1 MKKNRS
7 YQMTMETAVKKSRF
21 DHTFIASVFLLTGL
35 GLVTLYSASYAFGG
49 RFFGNGMYFIH
60 RQLSYC
66 ALGIALFLAASRF
79 PLQLLRRIIP
89 FVVVG
94 TILLCALTFVPGL
107 GVMRNGAVRW
117 IRLGSHTYQPS
128 ELVKLVLPL
137 YLAHIFEKKHER
149 IEAFASGA
157 LPPAMI
163 TCAFFILI
171 YMGNNFSTALFI
183 ALNGLFLFYL
193 AGIRIRYF
201 VGAALILLPLSGLL
215 ILTEAYRLQ
224 RLLSYIWPE
233 WEPQG
238 AGYQVRSSLL
248 TIGSGGLWGKGI
260 GQGTR
265 KIASVPE
272 IHSDFIF
279 SSYAEE
285 FGYIGVLL
293 FFLLFTI
300 FTFRGYRA
308 AMRAE
313 DGFRRL
319 LAAGLVTVISSQA
332 LINIAVVS
340 GILPATGIPLPFFSA
355 GGSSLATTLLAAGL
369 IANVSRSAGPADL
382 RTRETRGVRD
392 GPSGFS
398 PFSREAFHVS

>member
-1 MKKNRS
+1 
-7 YQMTMETAVKKSRF
+7 MEMAARKLHF
-21 DHTFIASVFLLTGL
+21 DHLLIVSVFLLTGI
-35 GLVTLYSASYAFGG
+35 GLVTLYSASYAFAD
-49 RFFGNGMYFIH
+49 RFFGDGLFFIS
-60 RQLSYC
+60 RQLVYC
-66 ALGIALFLAASRF
+66 ALGILLFLAASRF
-79 PLQLLRRIIP
+79 PLNLLRRLIP
-89 FVVVG
+89 SFVLG
-94 TILLCALTFVPGL
+94 TILLCLLTFVPGM
-107 GVMRNGAVRW
+107 GVMKNGAVRW
-117 IRLGSHTYQPS
+117 IRLGSYTYQPS

-157 LPPAMI
+157 LPPILI
-163 TCAFFILI
+163 TGLFFILI
-171 YMGNNFSTALFI
+171 YLQNNFSTALFI

-193 AGIRIRYF
+193 VGIRIRYF
-201 VGAALILLPLSGLL
+201 IGAALILLPLSGLL
-215 ILTEAYRLQ
+215 ILSEEYRLE
-224 RLLSYIWPE
+224 RLLSFIWPE

-272 IHSDFIF
+272 VHSDFIF

-285 FGYIGVLL
+285 AGYIGVLI
-293 FFLLFTI
+293 FFLLFTV
-300 FTFRGYRA
+300 FTVRGYRA
-308 AMRAE
+308 ALRAE

-319 LAAGLVTVISSQA
+319 TAAGLVTIISSQA

-369 IANVSRSAGPADL
+369 IANVSRSAGQTAFGAGTPEDF
-382 RTRETRGVRD
+382 
-392 GPSGFS
+392 SGFS
-398 PFSREAFHVS
+398 QYSAEVPHGS